1 MIPARWALTAPP
13 DPARTR
19 LLAETLRVPEALAAL
34 LIQRGMGA
42 PDIAR
47 AYLRP
52 ELDRLADPGAWAG
65 MAAAVD
71 AIVRAVHAGTPIL
84 VHGDY
89 DVDGQCAAA
98 LLTRTLRAVGASA
111 HAFVPHRLRDGYD
124 FGPAGLK
131 EAQRVGAGLIITCDC
146 GITAVES
153 VRAARVPPGTWR
165 GAGGSAPAFGPHGL
179 RDGYDFGPAGLKE
192 ARRGGAGLI
201 ITCDCGITA
210 VESVRAARAAG
221 IDVVVTD
228 HHLPGAEL
236 PP

>member
-1 MIPARWALTAPP
+1 MAVMAADQSLAQLQPELLVLDEGLAASERALEQARRGVQDALRRRDELEGNITSYRDKQEQRRQRLEWVKGAKEASPPIAAP
-13 DPARTR
+13 DPERTR

-65 MAAAVD
+65 MATAVD

-98 LLTRTLRAVGASA
+98 LLTRTLPAGRATA
-111 HAFVPHRLRDGYD
+111 HPFVPHR
-124 FGPAGLK
+124 
-131 EAQRVGAGLIITCDC
+131 
-146 GITAVES
+146 
-153 VRAARVPPGTWR
+153 
-165 GAGGSAPAFGPHGL
+165 
-179 RDGYDFGPAGLKE
+179 
-192 ARRGGAGLI
+192 
-201 ITCDCGITA
+201 
-210 VESVRAARAAG
+210 
-221 IDVVVTD
+221 
-228 HHLPGAEL
+228 
-236 PP
+236 

>member
-1 MIPARWALTAPP
+1 MIPARWAHRAPP
-13 DPARTR
+13 DPEPRR
-19 LLAETLRVPEALAAL
+19 LLAETLRVREALAAL

-52 ELDRLADPGAWAG
+52 ELDRLADPAAWAG

-71 AIVRAVHAGTPIL
+71 AIVRAVGAGTPIL

-98 LLTRTLRAVGASA
+98 LLTRTLRAVGATA

-124 FGPAGLK
+124 FGPAGL
-131 EAQRVGAGLIITCDC
+131 A
-146 GITAVES
+146 
-153 VRAARVPPGTWR
+153 
-165 GAGGSAPAFGPHGL
+165 
-179 RDGYDFGPAGLKE
+179 E
-192 ARRGGAGLI
+192 ARRVGAGLI

-236 PP
+236 PPPPAGARPRRPPFPSPHKDPRRPGG